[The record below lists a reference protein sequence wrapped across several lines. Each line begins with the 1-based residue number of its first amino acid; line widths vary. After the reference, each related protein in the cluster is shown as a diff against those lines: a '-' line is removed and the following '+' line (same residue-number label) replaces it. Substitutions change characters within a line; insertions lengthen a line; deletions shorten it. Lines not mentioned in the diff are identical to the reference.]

1 MPERIEFD
9 VSLGRQSRRRA
20 EEQPMRLL
28 LLGDYSG
35 KPMSERPP
43 LAQRQTHQLDFES
56 FQSVMRRL
64 SPSVATHAGELHF
77 TEIEDFHPDRLFT
90 KLPVFASLRN
100 KRNEPPTE
108 ADDSFARLLGGTS
121 EPKPPATPPPADGGL
136 DALIRKLV
144 APHVVKDAPAAK
156 MHAEALEGDMAA
168 EMRAVLHDPALQRME
183 SVWRG
188 AHWLVSNLELDENLQ
203 VHVFDVSR
211 DELIADVVRAGGT
224 ITDMATYHALV
235 DRWRNVPGGQG
246 WSALVCLF
254 EFGPSDSDIGLLAA
268 LGLVAMQAGGPLIAG
283 ADLALV
289 DAQDPAS
296 GWQALRRSEV
306 APAIT
311 LAAPRVLLRQP
322 YGARLDAIESFPFEE
337 LAGDGKHDQFLWGN
351 PALALALLLGRA
363 FTANGWQMEPGDERE
378 IGEMPAYT
386 FERDGESQLQPCAE
400 QFLTESQANRILDA
414 GIVPIASRRD
424 RNAVVVLRFQS
435 IADPPRA
442 MLW

>member
-1 MPERIEFD
+1 
-9 VSLGRQSRRRA
+9 
-20 EEQPMRLL
+20 
-28 LLGDYSG
+28 
-35 KPMSERPP
+35 
-43 LAQRQTHQLDFES
+43 
-56 FQSVMRRL
+56 
-64 SPSVATHAGELHF
+64 
-77 TEIEDFHPDRLFT
+77 
-90 KLPVFASLRN
+90 
-100 KRNEPPTE
+100 
-108 ADDSFARLLGGTS
+108 
-121 EPKPPATPPPADGGL
+121 
-136 DALIRKLV
+136 
-144 APHVVKDAPAAK
+144 
-156 MHAEALEGDMAA
+156 
-168 EMRAVLHDPALQRME
+168 MRAVLHDPALQRME

-224 ITDMATYHALV
+224 ITDLATYHALV

-386 FERDGESQLQPCAE
+386 FERDGESHLQPCAE